1 MRKIRFYFILLIL
14 LISINGGIAFANKSS
29 TSIEAPQTVQRG
41 SEIVIKIHVNH
52 KGNNFLHYTNWLK
65 VLVNQKEVAR
75 WEFTSSQRPE
85 GEVFSREIKIKAMED
100 LEVTAE
106 ANCNLHG
113 SAGPTTIKILVRD

>member
-1 MRKIRFYFILLIL
+1 MRKTRFLLIL
-14 LISINGGIAFANKSS
+14 LTLFISINGGIAFANKSS

-41 SEIVIKIHVNH
+41 SELVIKIHVNH

-113 SAGPTTIKILVRD
+113 SAGPTSIKILVRD

>member
-1 MRKIRFYFILLIL
+1 MKKTHFYSILLVL
-14 LISINGGIAFANKSS
+14 LIFIHEGIAFANKSS
-29 TSIEAPQTVQRG
+29 TSIEAPQTAQRG

-65 VLVNQKEVAR
+65 VLVNQKEIAR

-106 ANCNLHG
+106 ANCNIHG
-113 SAGPTTIKILVRD
+113 SAGPTPIKILVKD

>member
-1 MRKIRFYFILLIL
+1 MKKTHFYSILLVL
-14 LISINGGIAFANKSS
+14 LIFIYEGIAFANKSS
-29 TSIEAPQTVQRG
+29 TSIEAPQTAQRG

-65 VLVNQKEVAR
+65 VLVNQKEIAR

-106 ANCNLHG
+106 ANCNIHG
-113 SAGPTTIKILVRD
+113 SAGPTTIKILVKD